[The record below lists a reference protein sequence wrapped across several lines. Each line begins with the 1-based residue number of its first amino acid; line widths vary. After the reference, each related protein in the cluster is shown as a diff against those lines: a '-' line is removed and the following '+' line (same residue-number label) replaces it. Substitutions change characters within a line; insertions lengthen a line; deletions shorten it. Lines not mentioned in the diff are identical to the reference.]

1 MTISEVGEK
10 YGITA
15 DTLRYYERIGH
26 AASGGAHPGGIRDY
40 PTYDIS
46 WPKLILRP
54 GRRAAHRGHY
64 RIC

>member
-15 DTLRYYERIGH
+15 DTLRYYERIGMLPQV
-26 AASGGAHPGGIRDY
+26 GRTPGVIRDY
-40 PTYDIS
+40 ATYDIS
-46 WPKLILRP
+46 RPELILRP

-64 RIC
+64 